1 MMKYFFVDITSQD
14 EVEPLSA
21 INLDD

>member
-1 MMKYFFVDITSQD
+1 MKYFFVDITSQD